1 MTDQRQPR
9 VFVSYAHA
17 DTKALAGTIA
27 ERLQEHGASVFIDQG
42 LRVGDDWNAE
52 IERALDACDAFCI
65 LLSAASVAS
74 PMVQN
79 EIARVGERHRRERRP
94 AIWPVRCAFDGPLP
108 YDIGSP
114 LRRIQ
119 HLTWK
124 DDADTASV
132 LDQLLDRLRELRDGP
147 AAEPPPPAL
156 CTLPGRLGDFTGR
169 EKELDQL

>member
-17 DTKALAGTIA
+17 DTKALAGTVA
-27 ERLQEHGASVFIDQG
+27 ERLREHGASVFIDQG

-52 IERALDACDAFCI
+52 IERALDACDAFCV
-65 LLSAASVAS
+65 LLSAASVTS

-79 EIARVGERHRRERRP
+79 EIARVGDRRRREERP
-94 AIWPVRCAFDGPLP
+94 EIWPVRCAFDGPLA

-119 HLTWK
+119 HASWK
-124 DDADTASV
+124 GDVDTPF
-132 LDQLLDRLRELRDGP
+132 LLDLLLYRLRLLREGP
-147 AAEPPPPAL
+147 GP
-156 CTLPGRLGDFTGR
+156 
-169 EKELDQL
+169 